1 MTAPPCAPMLVEEA
15 HSRRLDRRQKGERA
29 VAEQRSQGTGPAWP
43 SIYQIRIEGH
53 LGRAWTA
60 WFAGLSIALEDNG
73 DTVLTGAVVDQAALH
88 GLLKKVRDLGVPLV
102 SVNRLAPSPAP
113 QATDEGE

>member
-1 MTAPPCAPMLVEEA
+1 M
-15 HSRRLDRRQKGERA
+15 RR
-29 VAEQRSQGTGPAWP
+29 VAEQRSQRTGPVWP
-43 SIYQIRIEGH
+43 TIYQIRIEGH
-53 LGRAWTA
+53 LGPAWTG
-60 WFAGLSIALEDNG
+60 WFAGLSITLEDDG
-73 DTVLTGAVVDQAALH
+73 DTLLTGAVVDQAALH